1 MGFDITNYDI
11 HALLPEAVP
20 FDQHLV
26 GLANSRTRP
35 EVDLQLT
42 KLLPADDR
50 EKVIRGRLQV
60 RIFGSWHR
68 VSSVYLIPLNP
79 KTQGRK
85 KSSAR
90 RSGKPP
96 DRAGRPHHMREN
108 LRFLFCTV

>member
-50 EKVIRGRLQV
+50 
-60 RIFGSWHR
+60 
-68 VSSVYLIPLNP
+68 
-79 KTQGRK
+79 
-85 KSSAR
+85 
-90 RSGKPP
+90 
-96 DRAGRPHHMREN
+96 
-108 LRFLFCTV
+108 